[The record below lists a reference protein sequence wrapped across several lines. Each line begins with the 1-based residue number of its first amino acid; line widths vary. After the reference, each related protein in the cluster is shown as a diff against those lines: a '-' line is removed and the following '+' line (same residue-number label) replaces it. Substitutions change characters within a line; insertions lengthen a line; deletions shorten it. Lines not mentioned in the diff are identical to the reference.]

1 MNDERPAR
9 PERPIGPSE
18 AREKAETAARAGK
31 WQESIAWSLLGMLAS
46 SGRR

>member
-1 MNDERPAR
+1 MSEERPAR

-18 AREKAETAARAGK
+18 ARERAETAARDGK